1 MTIRDIDGISVGDRR
16 WTKGVR
22 ITPVQLA
29 VIIYFTQSD
38 TPVEDSNKDDHQQC
52 LSIKVCYTLT
62 VIDYA

>member
-1 MTIRDIDGISVGDRR
+1 MVSAWVTDDGLRVS
-16 WTKGVR
+16 VR

-52 LSIKVCYTLT
+52 LSIEVCYTLT

>member
-1 MTIRDIDGISVGDRR
+1 MTIRDRDGISVGDRR
-16 WTKGVR
+16 RTMGVR

-38 TPVEDSNKDDHQQC
+38 TPVEDGNKHDHQQC

>member
-1 MTIRDIDGISVGDRR
+1 MVSGWVTDDGLRVS
-16 WTKGVR
+16 VR

-52 LSIKVCYTLT
+52 LSIEVCYTLT

>member
-1 MTIRDIDGISVGDRR
+1 MTIRDRDGIRVGDRR

-38 TPVEDSNKDDHQQC
+38 TPVEDGNKDDRQQC

>member
-1 MTIRDIDGISVGDRR
+1 MVSAWVTDDGLRVS
-16 WTKGVR
+16 VR

-29 VIIYFTQSD
+29 AIIYFTQSD
-38 TPVEDSNKDDHQQC
+38 TPVEDGNKDDHQQC